1 MHLQVIPGKSFTYN
15 VTSYDLVLNTV
26 NHYGQNIH
34 MPHIACL
41 IYVEYGLAE
50 PSN

>member
-1 MHLQVIPGKSFTYN
+1 MHLQVIPGKSLTYM
-15 VTSYDLVLNTV
+15 YDLVFNTV
-26 NHYGQNIH
+26 NHHGQNIH
-34 MPHIACL
+34 MPYVACL